1 MKIAYFDLVAGA
13 SGDMILSA
21 LVDAGLPLDDL
32 RAALGALHL
41 DEFDLTAERVM
52 RGPFS
57 ATHIDVATGEQAPAR
72 HLHDIEAII
81 NAADLPPHVAERAL
95 RIFRR
100 MVEAEAG
107 IHHMPIEEV
116 HLHELAAVDTIV
128 DVTGGLLALDLLGIE
143 RVFVSPAPL
152 GRGWMHGQHGRMPL
166 PAPAT
171 LALLRGAP
179 VVGID
184 FAGETVTP
192 TAAALLT
199 EVAAGYGPIPAMRL
213 SAIGYGAGTR
223 TTPEPN
229 VLRVLLGEAD
239 EAHAHV
245 HSHTDAGHPG
255 LEVETLDLLET
266 NIDNMNPEIYG
277 YLIEQLLAGGARD
290 VYLTPVLMKKNRP
303 ATVIN
308 VLCHPNDTDR
318 LREVVFKETST
329 LGVRTSHVT
338 RHCLA
343 RQMHHVETP
352 YGEIHVKVVQLT
364 DGEEKA
370 AAEYEDCAKAART
383 HNVPIRVVY
392 QAAMA
397 AYEASGHEV
406 VEAESSAHG

>member
-21 LVDAGLPLDDL
+21 LVDAGLPLADL
-32 RAALGALHL
+32 TAALAGLHL
-41 DEFDLTAERVM
+41 DEFTLTAERVM

-72 HLHDIEAII
+72 HLSHIEAILD
-81 NAADLPPHVAERAL
+81 ASTLPPHVAEKAR

-107 IHHMPIEEV
+107 IHHMSIEEV

-143 RVFVSPAPL
+143 QVYVSPAPL

-184 FAGETVTP
+184 FQGETVTP

-213 SAIGYGAGTR
+213 TSIGYGAGTR

-239 EAHAHV
+239 AAHAHT
-245 HSHTDAGHPG
+245 HSHTSAGAAG

-277 YLIEQLLAGGARD
+277 YAIEQLLAHGALD
-290 VYLTPVLMKKNRP
+290 VYLTPVMMKKNRP
-303 ATVIN
+303 ATVLN
-308 VLCHPNDTDR
+308 VLCRPADTDR
-318 LREVVFKETST
+318 LREAVFSETST
-329 LGVRTSHVT
+329 LGVRTSQVT

-343 RQMHHVETP
+343 REMRHVDTP
-352 YGEIHVKVVQLT
+352 FGKIHVKVVT
-364 DGEEKA
+364 WGEGQEKA
-370 AAEYEDCAKAART
+370 APEYEDCAKAART
-383 HNVPIRVVY
+383 HNVPIREVY

-397 AYEASGHEV
+397 AYGT
-406 VEAESSAHG
+406 VEG